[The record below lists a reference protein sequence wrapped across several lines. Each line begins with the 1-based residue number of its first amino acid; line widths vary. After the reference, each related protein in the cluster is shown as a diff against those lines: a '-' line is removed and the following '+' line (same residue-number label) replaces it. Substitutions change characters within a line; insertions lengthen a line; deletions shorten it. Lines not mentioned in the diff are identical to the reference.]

1 MGKELTFDN
10 LHNRLYD
17 FTKIEN
23 GIIDVSSYDF
33 VEPVGIAILKA
44 IQQEIEDIEIK
55 PDPNSRFYSYLKILN
70 EASYDENKTYIP
82 LEIVKS
88 SNTNINKER
97 LVEKIISNFKDLKS
111 DDEEDLKKYLD
122 YMVGEILNNAIQ
134 HSLSPIGAV
143 ITAQYFP
150 IQGRLQIVVVDRGVG
165 FLHNI
170 QKRYQVNT
178 EQDAILKA
186 LEKGVSSSPTKMYST
201 AIDNAGYGL
210 YALKTIIKKTHGK
223 LLIISNNGIVRLDRH
238 NHITAQE
245 IQNTEWK
252 GSIVAFELFEDEINK
267 INFTI
272 EDFFRIYIWDQDEE
286 LF

>member
-10 LHNRLYD
+10 LHNHLCN
-17 FTKIEN
+17 FTEIEN

-44 IQQEIEDIEIK
+44 IQQEIKDVEIRS
-55 PDPNSRFYSYLKILN
+55 DPNSRFDSYLKTLY
-70 EASYDENKTYIP
+70 EASYDESRTYIP
-82 LEIVKS
+82 LEVVKS
-88 SNTNINKER
+88 GNIDISRDR
-97 LVEKIISNFKDLKS
+97 LVKKIMRDFKDLES
-111 DDEEDLKKYLD
+111 DDKEDLKRYLD

-134 HSLSPIGAV
+134 HSLSPIGAI
-143 ITAQYFP
+143 ITAQHFP
-150 IQGRLQIVVVDRGVG
+150 TQRKLQIVVVDRGVG

-186 LEKGVSSSPTKMYST
+186 LEKGVSSSPTKMYSN

-210 YALKTIIKKTHGK
+210 YALKTIIEKTNGK
-223 LLIISNNGIVRLDRH
+223 LMIISNNGIVKLGRH
-238 NHITAQE
+238 YLTAQE
-245 IQNTEWK
+245 LQNTNWK
-252 GSIVAFELFEDEINK
+252 GSIVAFEFFENEIEFSK
-267 INFTI
+267 D
-272 EDFFRIYIWDQDEE
+272 DFFRIYIWDQDEE

>member
-10 LHNRLYD
+10 LHNHLYD

-23 GIIDVSSYDF
+23 GIIDISGYDF

-44 IQQEIEDIEIK
+44 IQQEMKDVGIRS
-55 PDPNSRFYSYLKILN
+55 DPNSRFDSYLKTLY
-70 EASYDENKTYIP
+70 EASYDESRTYIP
-82 LEIVKS
+82 LEVVKS
-88 SNTNINKER
+88 GNIDISRDR
-97 LVEKIISNFKDLKS
+97 LVKKIMSDFKDLES
-111 DDEEDLKKYLD
+111 DDKEDLKRYLD

-134 HSLSPIGAV
+134 HSLSPIGAI
-143 ITAQYFP
+143 ITAQHFP
-150 IQGRLQIVVVDRGVG
+150 TQRKLQIVVVDRGVG

-186 LEKGVSSSPTKMYST
+186 LEKGVSSSPTKMYFN

-210 YALKTIIKKTHGK
+210 YALKTIIEKTNGK
-223 LLIISNNGIVRLDRH
+223 LMIISNNGIVKLGRH
-238 NHITAQE
+238 YLTAQE
-245 IQNTEWK
+245 LQNTNWK
-252 GSIVAFELFEDEINK
+252 GSIVAFEFFENEIEFSK
-267 INFTI
+267 D
-272 EDFFRIYIWDQDEE
+272 DFFRIYIWDQDEE